1 MAVPMMHVRNVL
13 VLVGEAGMHVRMRV
27 RFCHYAVVLMLMV
40 LVVNVQ
46 MLMRDGLVR
55 VEMTMP
61 LPD

>member
-1 MAVPMMHVRNVL
+1 